1 MQNILIY
8 GGSFDPPH
16 FGHLNTAINVQHYFH
31 FDQVVFLPCKT
42 PVLKKTTQASAIERV
57 EMLKI
62 LLKDHSE
69 FTISTKE
76 IDRKTPSYMSETLKN
91 FRDELGSTISITL
104 LLGMDAY
111 QSLPQWFEAE
121 KIPALSN
128 LLIIYRQNTQK
139 TLLNSLFTRVSSN
152 PLDLLNSPH
161 GLMAFF
167 DAGNFAISSTQIR
180 ENIHSKN
187 TIIDELPLE
196 IAKYIHQHKLYKAR

>member
-16 FGHLNTAINVQHYFH
+16 FGHLNTAINVQRYFH
-31 FDQVVFLPCKT
+31 FDQVIFLPCKM
-42 PVLKKTTQASAIERV
+42 PVLKKAAQASAAERV

-62 LLKDHSE
+62 LLSDHSD

-76 IDRKTPSYMSETLKN
+76 IDRKSPSYMSETLKT

-121 KIPALSN
+121 KIPTLSN
-128 LLIIYRQNTQK
+128 LLVIYRQGAQK
-139 TLLNSLFTRVSSN
+139 TILNSLFKQISSS
-152 PLDLLNSPH
+152 PLDLLTSPH
-161 GLMAFF
+161 GQMAFY
-167 DAGNFAISSTQIR
+167 DAGNYAISSTQIR
-180 ENIHSKN
+180 EKIHSKN
-187 TIIDELPLE
+187 KIIDELPLE
-196 IAKYIHQHKLYKAR
+196 ITEYIQQHMLYS